1 MKNLTGISSW
11 PVPSA
16 QSLILSGDTGVL
28 HGRDTDAAGAKPE
41 DSDFNQ

>member
-1 MKNLTGISSW
+1 MKNLAGISSR

-28 HGRDTDAAGAKPE
+28 HGRDTDTSGAKPE
-41 DSDFNQ
+41 VSDFNQ